1 MAKLITFNEV
11 RRNKLLSLVLI
22 FVFLVLIFIVGLLI
36 GVVWGDVYLG
46 VIVSL
51 IVGIVYAIIAYFAGG
66 RMVLAM
72 TGAKPVTKKEYPHL
86 FHTVE
91 GLAIAAGIPTPKAY
105 VIDDPSPN
113 AFATGRNP
121 KEGVVVVTTGLLK
134 LMNRQELEGVVAHEI
149 AHIKNLDIRV
159 SMIAAVMVG
168 ILVFLSHMLIRSFL
182 FSGGRRSS
190 GNGKGGII
198 LVIVGVIFVILAP
211 IVGEI
216 IKLAISRKREYAA
229 DAEGAR
235 LTRYP
240 QGLADAL
247 KKIESHHG
255 ELKQA
260 NDATAHMYIRSPFSR
275 NKKRFLAGLFSTHPP
290 TEERIRRL
298 ESM

>member
-1 MAKLITFNEV
+1 MAKLVTFNEV
-11 RRNKLLSLVLI
+11 RKNKLLSL
-22 FVFLVLIFIVGLLI
+22 FLIFIFLVIIFVIGLVI
-36 GVVWGDVYLG
+36 GYVWGNTYVG
-46 VIVSL
+46 IIMAL
-51 IVGIVYAIIAYFAGG
+51 IVGSIYALISYFAGG
-66 RMVLAM
+66 QMVLAM
-72 TGAKPVTKKEYPHL
+72 TGAKPLTKREYPHL

-134 LMNRQELEGVVAHEI
+134 IMNRQELEGVVAHEI
-149 AHIKNLDIRV
+149 AHIRNYDIRV

-168 ILVFLSHMLIRSFL
+168 IIVFLSHMLIRSLL
-182 FSGGRRSS
+182 FSDNRNKDGRAFLI
-190 GNGKGGII
+190 G
-198 LVIVGVIFVILAP
+198 LIVGVVFAIFAP
-211 IVGEI
+211 LIGEI

-247 KKIESHHG
+247 KKIESHHR

-260 NDATAHMYIRSPFSR
+260 NDATAHMYIHTPFTK
-275 NKKRFLAGLFSTHPP
+275 KKRFLGNLFSTHPP